1 MGFSPERFTFI
12 LVVIVLGLMRK
23 STWET
28 KFDVYKKCRWSEEEI
43 LDAFKNHPSIMTAS
57 EGRIKTLMDFFVNVM
72 GFKASFIAKQ
82 FYFLGLSMEKRLER
96 DGGGEGEK
104 MSKVRDGG
112 EERESQSK
120 GKGRWG
126 EGENR

>member
-12 LVVIVLGLMRK
+12 LAVIVLGLMSK
-23 STWET
+23 SIWEA
-28 KFDVYKKCRWSEEEI
+28 KFDVYKKCGWSEEEI

-57 EGRIKTLMDFFVNVM
+57 EGRIKTLMDFFVNIM

-96 DGGGEGEK
+96 DGGREGEK

-112 EERESQSK
+112 EKERIEVRGRDGGEE
-120 GKGRWG
+120 GKG
-126 EGENR
+126 

>member
-1 MGFSPERFTFI
+1 MS
-12 LVVIVLGLMRK
+12 K

-28 KFDVYKKCRWSEEEI
+28 KFDVYKKCGWSEEEI
-43 LDAFKNHPSIMTAS
+43 LDAFKNHPSIMVAS
-57 EGRIKTLMDFFVNVM
+57 EGRIKTLMDFFVNVI

-82 FYFLGLSMEKRLER
+82 FYFLGLSMEKRL
-96 DGGGEGEK
+96 DGRGEGEK

-120 GKGRWG
+120 GRDGGEKERIEEGGGMVGKKERDGRTVVRG
-126 EGENR
+126 VR